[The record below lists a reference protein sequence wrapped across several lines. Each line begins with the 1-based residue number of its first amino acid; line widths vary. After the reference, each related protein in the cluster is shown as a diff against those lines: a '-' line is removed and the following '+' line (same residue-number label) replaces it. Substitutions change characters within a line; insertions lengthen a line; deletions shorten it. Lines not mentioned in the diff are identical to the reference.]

1 MLPLPCRRINGVPV
15 PRSTQWRRTPSTLM
29 KRPRGGLRRSA
40 FCASHRFKSAH
51 ATAATTTPAA
61 IGKTVCALVEEVT
74 ARDLVTAKY
83 TADAFGE
90 CTTARASED
99 VALRDNR
106 QFSHSFR
113 GQPSRTA
120 RGASTQPSGRVSVDC
135 DSATRAT
142 RLGWEKEG
150 LLPGR
155 LHRAENPNSLVHNF
169 VTIANGNRRGPAVG
183 APY

>member
-51 ATAATTTPAA
+51 ATVATTTPAA
-61 IGKTVCALVEEVT
+61 IGKTVCAREVT
-74 ARDLVTAKY
+74 ARDLVSAKY
-83 TADAFGE
+83 TAYAFGE
-90 CTTARASED
+90 CTTARA
-99 VALRDNR
+99 
-106 QFSHSFR
+106 FR
-113 GQPSRTA
+113 GCCTAGQPPVQSFVPQPSRTA
-120 RGASTQPSGRVSVDC
+120 RGASTQLSGRVSVDLT
-135 DSATRAT
+135 AQLERRAI
-142 RLGWEKEG
+142 RLEKEG

-155 LHRAENPNSLVHNF
+155 LHRAKNPNSLVHNF
-169 VTIANGNRRGPAVG
+169 VTIANGKRRGPAVG